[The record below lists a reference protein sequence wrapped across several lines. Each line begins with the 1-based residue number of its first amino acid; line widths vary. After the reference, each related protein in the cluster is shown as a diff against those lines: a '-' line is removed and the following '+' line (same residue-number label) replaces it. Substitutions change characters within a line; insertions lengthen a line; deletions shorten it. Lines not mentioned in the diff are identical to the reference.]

1 VSAKG
6 RSAPVTI
13 ALYAFGVL
21 WGLFIV
27 LPFVWLFLLSIKSRL
42 DAFAIPPKLVFTPT
56 FEAYQDIFSD
66 GDFVSSIYNSV
77 IVTCGSVLFS
87 LLIAVP
93 AAFALRNLYGGLRR
107 ASMMVILLIRMVPGM
122 VYLIPFFVVYNRID
136 LLDTYAGLILVH
148 LIFNVPLIIWM
159 LTPIWAAVPR
169 ELTESARIDGATPL
183 QILIKVDLPMI
194 KGGILAASILAFI
207 FSWNEFLFALI
218 LSRQEVVTLPVALVN
233 FLAFEGTEWGKIA
246 AASVFIVTPS
256 IIFGFLMRR
265 YMISGLASGAVKG

>member
-1 VSAKG
+1 MTAKI
-6 RSAPVTI
+6 RSTPVTFG
-13 ALYAFGVL
+13 LYAFGIL

-27 LPFVWLFLLSIKSRL
+27 LPFVWLFMLSIKSRL
-42 DAFAIPPKLVFTPT
+42 DAFAIPPKLFFTPT
-56 FEAYQDIFSD
+56 FEAYRDIFND
-66 GDFVSSIYNSV
+66 ADFVSSIYNSV
-77 IVTCGSVLFS
+77 IVAIGSVSLS

-93 AAFALRNLYGGLRR
+93 AAFALRNLYGGIRR
-107 ASMMVILLIRMVPGM
+107 TSMMLILLIRMVPGM
-122 VYLIPFFVVYNRID
+122 VYLIPFFVIYNYTG
-136 LLDTYAGLILVH
+136 LLDTYIGLILIH
-148 LIFNVPLIIWM
+148 LISNVPLIIWM

-194 KGGILAASILAFI
+194 KGGILAAAILAFI

-218 LSRQEVVTLPVALVN
+218 LSRNDVVTLPVALVN